1 VGKIVMRR
9 YKFTLKFVLAAGSVL
24 SSTPPRAAAQD
35 VLGLWFKL
43 AAHVDTRQLER
54 DRMRLES
61 DMRRGDTAR
70 VNRDLALIRQDEW
83 WLEVDRRGFP
93 SCWGAPGWSPFVT
106 PRAGVSVVIVNPART
121 GVAVSYV
128 VDGVVYRTASGD
140 QRTLVV
146 APTATIAYDRGGD
159 FGVQRYALSAGAYE
173 FRVSE
178 TGWALVK
185 LRPGR

>member
-178 TGWALVK
+178 TGWTLVK